1 MCKNVRHHHHKHD
14 GLDEAEIM
22 QRSLLADKK
31 FRKKASSVLYYLLCL
46 VAFLVV
52 LVCIYAYVIDR

>member
-1 MCKNVRHHHHKHD
+1 MCKKVRHHHSKHE
-14 GLDEAEIM
+14 GLDEAEIIK
-22 QRSLLADKK
+22 RSLLADRK